1 MINWLIFYVF
11 LITAF
16 IFHISVIS
24 KVKKTLERTGG
35 NLKNLDDLKDIQ
47 DTINLSMRLAIIY
60 IVLCIFFGLFIFSL
74 FMRNSGRLG
83 LLMLFSFSVITLI
96 MGLTGKQY
104 ESRIKKINIITED
117 ENLSSQ
123 YHLYIKMWDKAR
135 FQLPD

>member
-35 NLKNLDDLKDIQ
+35 NLKNLDDLKDIK